1 MKLLACNVEN
11 FGTLSGFK
19 MDFSDGLTV
28 INEQNGFGK
37 STLAL
42 FFKAMFYGLP
52 KTTRKKVA
60 ENERMRLTP
69 WQGGLFGGTLDFEVG
84 GKRYRIERSFSDKAG
99 DTFKL
104 YDLSTGR
111 VSNDYSENVGLELFG
126 IDAESFERSVYVP
139 QDYDN
144 VEMNIGINAKLTGLV
159 ENSDDLGN
167 YDKAYSMLEKRAKEY
182 QALRGNKGLIS
193 DLESSV
199 EHLADK
205 IRDAEATELNLNRI
219 NEEIKQLKSRQEE
232 LTAQKTKVRQNI
244 TVASDQAALSEQ
256 KKTREALQLEIAE
269 LERKQGLIFERYP
282 DGLPDETLISNATE
296 QEAILD
302 VTETELKFLL
312 NDTSDSTAFE
322 EVKAFFKNGVVTEN
336 EIAEFKQKASRL
348 AGLRLKSDTI
358 KPQVSATATAET
370 TGGAG
375 VKIAVILAAI
385 LLLSG
390 AVVTVLQTA
399 VGIILLALGVLSVGT
414 AGFLYLKKQISTAGT
429 GGDTQALAR
438 ELKETEEEC
447 EVLSKELTDFIEKYL
462 TVTDFEK
469 DINTIT
475 DNFKEYVRLKTATEE
490 RNGKISARQSRLN
503 ECKQELG
510 LFFERFGKNPQG
522 KVAGVRQD
530 VKDAKEIAVE
540 IKSKTERLAKMPQ
553 VNLNDDS
560 NIEFDREELLST
572 ERTLNAQ
579 LDSLQ
584 NELTRK
590 IAESSRLSA
599 ECELLPQYEEQLD
612 SVKSELNEKKA
623 HHEVL
628 KTTMTLLATAKENL
642 SMRYLDRMS
651 AGFKSY
657 CDVLN
662 GKPDDFIITPE
673 LQISVERVGKVKE
686 QAYFSAG
693 IQDMMNL
700 AMRLS
705 LADALFEKEQPM
717 LILDDPFVNLDDTKL
732 NNSLKMLKELAKNRQ
747 IIYLTCH
754 SSRTVQ

>member
-52 KTTRKKVA
+52 KTTKKKVS
-60 ENERMRLTP
+60 ENERVRLTP

-104 YDLSTGR
+104 YDLLTGR
-111 VSNDYSENVGLELFG
+111 VSNDYSENIGLELFG

-139 QDYDN
+139 QDLEK

-193 DLESSV
+193 DLEASA
-199 EHLADK
+199 EHLTDK
-205 IRDAEATELNLNRI
+205 IRDAEATELNLNRV

-232 LTAQKTKVRQNI
+232 LTAEKAKVRQNI
-244 TVASDQAALSEQ
+244 TVASDQAALVEQ
-256 KKTREALQLEIAE
+256 KKRREALELEIAE
-269 LERKQGLIFERYP
+269 LRRKQALIFERYP
-282 DGLPDETLISNATE
+282 DGLPNEAEISNATE
-296 QEAILD
+296 QESMLNA
-302 VTETELKFLL
+302 TETELKFLL

-322 EVKAFFKNGVVTEN
+322 NVKAFFKNGVVTEN
-336 EIAEFKQKASRL
+336 EIAEFKQKASKL
-348 AGLRLKSDTI
+348 AGLKLKSETLR
-358 KPQVSATATAET
+358 PQVSTVGTVEN
-370 TGGAG
+370 AG
-375 VKIAVILAAI
+375 DVRVKSAAILAVILLVA
-385 LLLSG
+385 G
-390 AVVTVLQTA
+390 AVVTVFQTA

-414 AGFLYLKKQISTAGT
+414 AGFLYLKKQISTAGK
-429 GGDTQALAR
+429 GGDTQALAL
-438 ELKETEEEC
+438 ELTETDAEC

-462 TVTDFEK
+462 SVTDFEN
-469 DINTIT
+469 DVNTIA
-475 DNFKEYVRLKTATEE
+475 DKFKEYSRLKSATDE
-490 RNGKISARQSRLN
+490 RNGKITARQSRVN
-503 ECKQELG
+503 ECKEELQK
-510 LFFERFGKNPQG
+510 FFKKYGKNPQG
-522 KVAGVRQD
+522 KVAGVLQD
-530 VKDAKEIAVE
+530 VKDAESYADE
-540 IKSKTERLAKMPQ
+540 IKRKTERLAEIPEAQ
-553 VNLNDDS
+553 LNDADAQ
-560 NIEFDREELLST
+560 FDREELLST
-572 ERTLNAQ
+572 ESKLNAE
-579 LDSLQ
+579 LDFLQ

-590 IAESSRLSA
+590 IAESTKLSA

-612 SVKSELNEKKA
+612 GVKSELSEKKA

-657 CDVLN
+657 CDILN

-686 QAYFSAG
+686 QAFFSVG
-693 IQDMMNL
+693 VQDMMNL

-732 NNSLKMLKELAKNRQ
+732 NNALEMLKELAKTRQ

-754 SSRTVQ
+754 SSRTV

>member
-52 KTTRKKVA
+52 KTTKKKIA
-60 ENERMRLTP
+60 ENERIRLTP
-69 WQGGLFGGTLDFEVG
+69 WQGGLFGGTLDFQVG
-84 GKRYRIERSFSDKAG
+84 NKKYRIERSFSDKAG

-104 YDLSTGR
+104 YDLLTGKAST
-111 VSNDYSENVGLELFG
+111 DYSENIGLELFG

-193 DLESSV
+193 DLEANV
-199 EHLADK
+199 EQLTDK
-205 IRDAEATELNLNRI
+205 IRDAEATELNLKRI
-219 NEEIKQLKSRQEE
+219 NEEIQQLKNRQEE
-232 LTAQKTKVRQNI
+232 LTSEKDKVRQNI
-244 TVASDQAALSEQ
+244 TVASDQAALVEQ
-256 KKTREALQLEIAE
+256 KKSREALE
-269 LERKQGLIFERYP
+269 LELTELHRKQGVILERYP
-282 DGLPDETLISNATE
+282 DGLPDETEISNATE
-296 QEAILD
+296 QESILD
-302 VTETELKFLL
+302 VTETELKFLI
-312 NDTSDSTAFE
+312 NDISDSTAFE
-322 EVKAFFKNGVVTEN
+322 NAKEFFKNGAVTEN
-336 EIAEFKQKASRL
+336 EIAEFKQKASKL
-348 AGLRLKSDTI
+348 AGLKFKLETLR
-358 KPQVSATATAET
+358 PQASTVETAENV
-370 TGGAG
+370 GGAG

-385 LLLSG
+385 LLISG
-390 AVVTVLQTA
+390 AVVTAFQTA
-399 VGIILLALGVLSVGT
+399 IGIILLALGVLSIGT
-414 AGFLYLKKQISTAGT
+414 AGFLYLKSQILTAGK
-429 GGDTQALAR
+429 GGDTKSLAR
-438 ELKETEEEC
+438 ELEETNAEC
-447 EVLSKELTDFIEKYL
+447 EALSKELTDFIEKYL
-462 TVTDFEK
+462 PVTDFEN
-469 DINTIT
+469 DINTIA
-475 DNFKEYVRLKTATEE
+475 DKFKEYSRLKSATEE
-490 RNGKISARQSRLN
+490 RNGKITARQSRVN
-503 ECKQELG
+503 ECKEELEK
-510 LFFERFGKNPQG
+510 FFEKFGKNPQG
-522 KVAGVRQD
+522 KVAGVRLD
-530 VKDAKEIAVE
+530 VKDAESYSDE
-540 IKSKTERLAKMPQ
+540 IKAKTDRLAEMPEAQ
-553 VNLNDDS
+553 LNDADTQF
-560 NIEFDREELLST
+560 NREELLST
-572 ERTLNAQ
+572 ESKLNAE
-579 LDSLQ
+579 LDFLQ

-590 IAESSRLSA
+590 TAESSRLSA

-612 SVKSELNEKKA
+612 GVKSELNEKKA
-623 HHEVL
+623 HNEVL

-642 SMRYLDRMS
+642 SMRYLGRMS
-651 AGFKSY
+651 SGFKSY

-686 QAYFSAG
+686 QAYFSTG
-693 IQDMMNL
+693 VQDMMNL

-732 NNSLKMLKELAKNRQ
+732 NNALNMLKELAKTRQ

-754 SSRTVQ
+754 SSRTV

>member
-19 MDFSDGLTV
+19 MSFSDGLTV

-52 KTTRKKVA
+52 KTTKKKVA
-60 ENERMRLTP
+60 ENERIRMTP
-69 WQGGLFGGTLDFEVG
+69 WQGGLFGGTLDFEAG
-84 GKRYRIERSFSDKAG
+84 GKKYRIERSFSDKAG

-111 VSNDYSENVGLELFG
+111 VSNDYSENIGLELFG

-139 QDYDN
+139 QDLEK

-159 ENSDDLGN
+159 ENSDDLCN

-205 IRDAEATELNLNRI
+205 IRDAEATELNLNRV
-219 NEEIKQLKSRQEE
+219 NEEIKGLKERKEE
-232 LTAQKTKVRQNI
+232 LTAKKAKVRQNI
-244 TVASDQAALSEQ
+244 TVASDQAALAEQ
-256 KKTREALQLEIAE
+256 KKSREALELEIAE
-269 LERKQGLIFERYP
+269 LRRKQDLILQRYP
-282 DGLPDETLISNATE
+282 DGLPQDTQIYEASE
-296 QEAILD
+296 QESVLEA
-302 VTETELKFLL
+302 TETELKFLL
-312 NDTSDSTAFE
+312 NDTSEDTAFE
-322 EVKAFFKNGVVTEN
+322 DVKAFFKNGVVTED
-336 EIAEFKQKASRL
+336 EVASFKQKASKL
-348 AGLRLKSDTI
+348 AALKLKFETL
-358 KPQVSATATAET
+358 KPQVSITATAEP
-370 TGGAG
+370 TGGVG
-375 VKIAVILAAI
+375 IKIAVILAAI
-385 LLLSG
+385 LLVAG
-390 AVVTVLQTA
+390 AVVTAFQTA
-399 VGIILLALGVLSVGT
+399 AGIILLALGVLSIGT
-414 AGFLYLKKQISTAGT
+414 AGFLYLKKQISAAGN
-429 GGDTQALAR
+429 GGDTVALAR
-438 ELKETEEEC
+438 ELKETEEER
-447 EVLSKELTDFIEKYL
+447 EVLSKELTDFIENYL
-462 TVTDFEK
+462 PVSDFEN
-469 DINTIT
+469 DINTIA
-475 DNFKEYVRLKTATEE
+475 DNFKEYLRLKTAIEE
-490 RNGKISARQSRLN
+490 RNGKIATRQSRIN
-503 ECKQELG
+503 ECKGNLN
-510 LFFERFGKNPQG
+510 LFFEKYGKNSQG
-522 KVAGVRQD
+522 KVAGVRLD
-530 VKDAKEIAVE
+530 VKEAKEIATE
-540 IKSKTERLAKMPQ
+540 IEAKTKRLAEIPQ
-553 VNLNDDS
+553 VDLNSDV
-560 NIEFDREELLST
+560 NTIFDREALLST
-572 ERTLNAQ
+572 EKELNAR

-584 NELTRK
+584 DELTRK

-612 SVKSELNEKKA
+612 GVKTELGEKKA

-642 SMRYLDRMS
+642 SMRYLDKMS
-651 AGFKSY
+651 SGFKSY
-657 CDVLN
+657 CDMLS

-673 LQISVERVGKVKE
+673 LEISVERVGKVKE
-686 QAYFSAG
+686 QAYFSVG

-732 NNSLKMLKELAKNRQ
+732 NNSLEMLQELAKNRQ

-754 SSRTVQ
+754 SSRTL

>member
-37 STLAL
+37 STIAL

-69 WQGGLFGGTLDFEVG
+69 WQGGLFGGTLDFEVS

-193 DLESSV
+193 DLESSA

-205 IRDAEATELNLNRI
+205 IRDAEATELNLNRV
-219 NEEIKQLKSRQEE
+219 NLEIKQLKSRQEE
-232 LTAQKTKVRQNI
+232 LTAEKAKVRQNI

-256 KKTREALQLEIAE
+256 KKSREALELEIAE
-269 LERKQGLIFERYP
+269 LEKKQGLIFTRYP
-282 DGLPDETLISNATE
+282 DGLPDENEISQATE

-312 NDTSDSTAFE
+312 NDTLDSTAFE
-322 EVKAFFKNGVVTEN
+322 SIKAFFKNGVVTEN
-336 EIAEFKQKASRL
+336 EITEFKQKASKL
-348 AGLRLKSDTI
+348 ARLRLKSDTL
-358 KPQVSATATAET
+358 KPQVPATATAET

-385 LLLSG
+385 LLVAG

-429 GGDTQALAR
+429 GADTQALAR

-462 TVTDFEK
+462 PVTDFEK

-490 RNGKISARQSRLN
+490 RNGKITARQSRLN

-510 LFFERFGKNPQG
+510 LFFERFGKNPQS

-572 ERTLNAQ
+572 ERMLNAK

-584 NELTRK
+584 DELTRK

-612 SVKSELNEKKA
+612 GMKSELNEKKA

-642 SMRYLDRMS
+642 SMRYLDKMS
-651 AGFKSY
+651 SGFKSY
-657 CDVLN
+657 CDMLS

-673 LQISVERVGKVKE
+673 LEISVERVGKVKE
-686 QAYFSAG
+686 QAYFSVG

-732 NNSLKMLKELAKNRQ
+732 NNSLKMLKELANTRQ

-754 SSRTVQ
+754 SSRTV

>member
-11 FGTLSGFK
+11 FGTLAGLK
-19 MDFSDGLTV
+19 MSFSDGLTV

-52 KTTRKKVA
+52 KTTKKKVS
-60 ENERMRLTP
+60 ENERVRLTP
-69 WQGGLFGGTLDFEVG
+69 WQGGLFGGTLDFQVG
-84 GKRYRIERSFSDKAG
+84 NKKYRIERSFSDKAG

-104 YDLSTGR
+104 YDLLTGK
-111 VSNDYSENVGLELFG
+111 VSADYSENIGLELFG

-139 QDYDN
+139 QDLEKI
-144 VEMNIGINAKLTGLV
+144 EMNIGINAKLTGLV

-205 IRDAEATELNLNRI
+205 IRDAEATELNLNRV
-219 NEEIKQLKSRQEE
+219 NLEIKQLKSRQEE
-232 LTAQKTKVRQNI
+232 LIAEKAKVRQNI
-244 TVASDQAALSEQ
+244 TVASDQAALAER
-256 KKTREALQLEIAE
+256 KKSREALESEIAE
-269 LERKQGLIFERYP
+269 LHKKQGLIFARYP
-282 DGLPDETLISNATE
+282 DGLPQEAEMSNATE
-296 QEAILD
+296 QESMLNAA
-302 VTETELKFLL
+302 ETELKFLL

-322 EVKAFFKNGVVTEN
+322 NVKAFFKNGVVTEN
-336 EIAEFKQKASRL
+336 EIAEFKQKASKL
-348 AGLRLKSDTI
+348 SGLKLKSETLR
-358 KPQVSATATAET
+358 PQVASNKPAEN

-385 LLLSG
+385 LLVLG
-390 AVVTVLQTA
+390 AIVTIFQTA

-414 AGFLYLKKQISTAGT
+414 AGFLYLKSQILTANN
-429 GGDTQALAR
+429 GGDTKALAR
-438 ELKETEEEC
+438 ELTETDAEC
-447 EVLSKELTDFIEKYL
+447 EILSKELTVFIEKYL
-462 TVTDFEK
+462 TVTDFEN
-469 DINTIT
+469 DINIIA
-475 DNFKEYVRLKTATEE
+475 DKFKEYSRLKSATDE
-490 RNGKISARQSRLN
+490 RNGKIATRQSRVD
-503 ECKQELG
+503 ECKEELG
-510 LFFERFGKNPQG
+510 KFFEKFGKNPQG
-522 KVAGVRQD
+522 KVAGVRLD
-530 VKDAKEIAVE
+530 VKDAESYATE
-540 IKSKTERLAKMPQ
+540 IKVKTKRLAEMPEAQ
-553 VNLNDDS
+553 LNDADVQ
-560 NIEFDREELLST
+560 FDRDELLST
-572 ERTLNAQ
+572 EKRLNAQ

-584 NELTRK
+584 DELTRK

-612 SVKSELNEKKA
+612 GVKSELNEKKA

-651 AGFKSY
+651 DGFKSY
-657 CDVLN
+657 CDMLS

-686 QAYFSAG
+686 QAFFSVG
-693 IQDMMNL
+693 VQDMMNL

-732 NNSLKMLKELAKNRQ
+732 NNALSILKELAKNRQ

-754 SSRTVQ
+754 SSRTV

>member
-19 MDFSDGLTV
+19 MSFSDGLTV

-37 STLAL
+37 STLSL

-52 KTTRKKVA
+52 KTTKKKIS

-69 WQGGLFGGTLDFEVG
+69 WQGGLFGGTLDFEAG
-84 GKRYRIERSFSDKAG
+84 GKKYRIERSFSDKAG

-104 YDLSTGR
+104 YDLLTGR
-111 VSNDYSENVGLELFG
+111 VSGDYSENIGLELFG

-199 EHLADK
+199 ELLAKK
-205 IRDAEATELNLNRI
+205 IRDAEATELNLNRV
-219 NEEIKQLKSRQEE
+219 NEEIKELKERKEE
-232 LTAQKTKVRQNI
+232 LTAKKTKVRQNI
-244 TVASDQAALSEQ
+244 TVASDMTALSEQ
-256 KKTREALQLEIAE
+256 KKAREMLEVEIAE
-269 LERKQGLIFERYP
+269 LKRKQDLILKRYP
-282 DGLPDETLISNATE
+282 DGLPGEMQVSEATE
-296 QEAILD
+296 QESVLET
-302 VTETELKFLL
+302 TETELKFLL
-312 NDTSDSTAFE
+312 NDTSEDLAFE
-322 EVKAFFKNGVVTEN
+322 DVKAFFKNGIV
-336 EIAEFKQKASRL
+336 AEDEVASFKQKASRL
-348 AGLRLKSDTI
+348 AGLKLKADTL
-358 KPQVSATATAET
+358 KPQVSATATAQT

-375 VKIAVILAAI
+375 VKIAVILAVI
-385 LLLSG
+385 LLVLG
-390 AVVTVLQTA
+390 AVVTVFQTA
-399 VGIILLALGVLSVGT
+399 IGIILLAFGVLGIGV
-414 AGFLYLKKQISTAGT
+414 AGFLYLKKQILTAGK
-429 GGDTQALAR
+429 GGDTKVLAR
-438 ELKETEEEC
+438 ELEETGVEC
-447 EVLSKELTDFIEKYL
+447 EILTSELTVFVEKYL
-462 TVTDFEK
+462 PVTDFES
-469 DINTIT
+469 DVNTIA
-475 DNFKEYVRLKTATEE
+475 DNFKEYVRLKIATDE
-490 RNGKISARQSRLN
+490 RNGKIAARQSRVN
-503 ECKQELG
+503 ECKESLR
-510 LFFERFGKNPQG
+510 LFFEKYGNNPQG
-522 KVAGVRQD
+522 KVAGVLQD
-530 VKDAKEIAVE
+530 VKDAESYADE
-540 IKSKTERLAKMPQ
+540 IKVKTERLAKMPQ
-553 VNLNDDS
+553 VNLNSDT

-572 ERTLNAQ
+572 ERKLNGEI
-579 LDSLQ
+579 DCLQ
-584 NELTRK
+584 DELTRK
-590 IAESSRLSA
+590 IAESTKLSA

-612 SVKSELNEKKA
+612 GVKSELNEKKA

-642 SMRYLDRMS
+642 STRYLDRMS

-657 CDVLN
+657 CNILN

-686 QAYFSAG
+686 QAYFSVG

-732 NNSLKMLKELAKNRQ
+732 NNSLKMLQELAKNRQ

-754 SSRTVQ
+754 SSRTI